1 MAIHSYLKRQN
12 KSKQFRKMLNKACGV
27 RIRQMSL
34 QLNQIK
40 PSIFKSDPINLES
53 KYAFIKFSAKLLP
66 SFLLQSR

>member
-1 MAIHSYLKRQN
+1 
-12 KSKQFRKMLNKACGV
+12 MLNKACGV

-40 PSIFKSDPINLES
+40 PSIFKSDAINLES